1 MTIYVDKI
9 TMDFNTEG
17 RECSREGS
25 AERREAREARSSRH
39 PPHCER
45 QCVRCK
51 EWKNLVH
58 FKRYYHCKTG
68 RYLMQYRYT
77 VTCCECLDGMKK
89 YNDRRKCELK
99 T

>member
-9 TMDFNTEG
+9 TMDFNIEH
-17 RECSREGS
+17 
-25 AERREAREARSSRH
+25 H
-39 PPHCER
+39 PPHCKR

-99 T
+99 NISIM

>member
-1 MTIYVDKI
+1 MTICVDKI

-17 RECSREGS
+17 RECSRGS
-25 AERREAREARSSRH
+25 AERH

-58 FKRYYHCKTG
+58 FKRYYYCKTG
-68 RYLMQYRYT
+68 RYLMQCRTT

-89 YNDRRKCELK
+89 YNDKRKRELK
-99 T
+99 IISIM